1 MCGAVARVQYTIR
14 IDVKDSKGDTSFKRT
29 VMLSVAEPPSN
40 QALMSDRAVHTTSTV
55 RLLDL
60 HLRHMPPTLSLEA
73 SLPSTIVR
81 IGQRL
86 PLQMFARGAPI
97 EDEAFLSPTLSRLRI
112 SLESTTNIM
121 VKARHKSWT
130 TSTDL
135 LHLKSLSEPVTCR
148 PGLEV
153 LSDIN
158 KTILHRVSIPDVAPS
173 FASCTVERTYSIAVD
188 ARFSLHKVSK
198 AEVCYVPFENRHC
211 Y

>member
-1 MCGAVARVQYTIR
+1 MCGAVAKVQYTIR

-73 SLPSTIVR
+73 RLPSTIVR

-86 PLQMFARGAPI
+86 PLQMFARGTPI

-121 VKARHKSWT
+121 AKARHKSWT

-135 LHLKSLSEPVTCR
+135 LNLESLSEPVTCR